1 MDEAVAAKAQELA
14 GNDAPLDKIEV
25 AAPADAQPSA
35 PVTAPESATEP
46 AVAGAEV
53 PGEAGQA
60 PPAAEVP
67 SAVEADPSVPA
78 ADSAAEP
85 TPAPEEVKEDETAT
99 ETPAQVPTPAT
110 ESEPQAAE
118 PPVAE
123 PPVAEPQATEPEAEQ
138 AVAGGE
144 EAAAGGTK
152 RPAEDAAPAEA
163 EAPPAKAAK
172 FEIDPEDPNAEY
184 FTQIV
189 QIPAGQTRTFS
200 DIAVGAGAK
209 PSAARSIGRT
219 VAKISIDELG
229 LPWWRVV
236 SSIGALQ
243 SNPARQEAQLTRLR
257 AEGARPEEGEVP
269 EVSACCGVWG
279 IPGGG

>member
-138 AVAGGE
+138 AVA
-144 EAAAGGTK
+144 AGGTK